1 MTDLFRR
8 PVLPVLACLSIAV
21 VSPTVV
27 GGDTTALA
35 APVSYDRTFPAVGYA
50 GNATHNPV
58 ARLLEKLRRN
68 ELQLTAS
75 QPRGYVDSLLAA
87 LDIDAS
93 SQVLVFSRTS
103 LQAAHISSRTPRAI
117 YFNDNTYV
125 AWVQDSDTFEVVT
138 VDSERGPVFYTVRN
152 VPTAPP
158 VFERE
163 GLRCLACHDSAG
175 LRPGGVPRVLVRSSP
190 IEEQMNPA
198 GRTVPIEVSQATA
211 VEERWGGWYVT
222 GSLGTQLHLGNQ
234 PLYGSA
240 DALVRGIH
248 NRSNLQSLQDHF
260 DTSPYLSGKSDI
272 VALLV
277 LEHQSYIHNLLTR
290 ANFEMRG
297 KVAPKATW
305 QDVDAAGQ
313 TAMRKLL
320 DPLVH
325 AMTFQDEQRL
335 FGRIRGG
342 AGFEARF
349 AARGPHDEVGR
360 SLRDFELTKR
370 TFKYPLSYLVYSEDF
385 EALPLAAREYVYA
398 EFANVL
404 QKPSGD
410 AELDADR
417 AAALHILAATK
428 PDFAPFARL

>member
-1 MTDLFRR
+1 MIDLFRR
-8 PVLPVLACLSIAV
+8 PVLPALACLAIAA
-21 VSPTVV
+21 VSPVIAA
-27 GGDTTALA
+27 GDTSALP

-68 ELQLTAS
+68 ELQLVSTS
-75 QPRGYVDSLLAA
+75 PRGYFDSVLAA

-93 SQVLVFSRTS
+93 SQLLVFSRTS
-103 LQAAHISSRTPRAI
+103 LQASYISSRTPRAI
-117 YFNDNTYV
+117 YFNDNTY
-125 AWVQDSDTFEVVT
+125 AGWVQGSDTFEILT
-138 VDSERGPVFYTVRN
+138 IDSERGPVFYTVHN

-158 VFERE
+158 AFERE

-190 IEEQMNPA
+190 IEAQMNPA
-198 GRTVPIEVSQATA
+198 GRTIPIEVSQATA

-240 DALVRGIH
+240 DPVVRGIH
-248 NRSNLQSLQDHF
+248 NRSNLQTLQDHF

-272 VALLV
+272 VPLLV
-277 LEHQSYIHNLLTR
+277 LEHQSYVHNLITR

-297 KVAPKATW
+297 KIAAT
-305 QDVDAAGQ
+305 AAWEDIDGTSQ
-313 TAMRKLL
+313 AALRAVL
-320 DPLVH
+320 DPLVR

-342 AGFEARF
+342 AGFEATF
-349 AARGPHDEVGR
+349 SARGPRDDSGR

-385 EALPLAAREYVYA
+385 EALPLAAREYVYK
-398 EFANVL
+398 EFSSVL
-404 QKPSGD
+404 QKTSGD

-417 AAALHILAATK
+417 IAALRILAATK
-428 PDFAPFARL
+428 PEFSRYAGL